1 MVDLRPRPPRAAI
14 RSVEVGTDV
23 QPLSGLGGC
32 DCVRVFVTQRGRPI
46 GFTDLSVEGASVGA
60 ERLREAIMRQ
70 LGERIAA
77 AAAVVPSPALP
88 PEVPASVV
96 VATYDRPAE
105 LARCLRALRAQET
118 RRPLD
123 VVVVDNH
130 PASGLTPPVL
140 ADFPGVTLVAEP
152 RRGAAYARNA
162 GFVAARGAVL
172 ACTDDDVS
180 VPPGWLEALLPPFAD
195 ERVMAVTGNILPLE
209 LDTPAQW
216 FVEMYGGLGRGFER
230 RVFDR
235 AWFEDSGGPAPTWSI
250 GGTANAAFRA
260 RALADP
266 SIGLMDEAL
275 GPGMP
280 SGVGEDSYL
289 FYRIL
294 KAGHRIVYEPDAW
307 VWHRHRRDMR
317 ALRRQMYA
325 YAKGHVAHL
334 LTTWLRD
341 GDRRALS
348 RLGIRLPRWHVKQLE
363 RWAVARVRGEVP
375 YPLSLMLVELAGH
388 LAGPVGLWRSWRRV
402 RREGRSAPYVLAA
415 TPS

>member
-1 MVDLRPRPPRAAI
+1 MAEHGRRPPRAATRI
-14 RSVEVGTDV
+14 VEAGNDL
-23 QPLSGLGGC
+23 QPLTDLGGF
-32 DCVRVFVTQRGRPI
+32 DCVRVFVTRRGCPI
-46 GFTDLSVEGASVGA
+46 GFTDVSVDAASVGA
-60 ERLREAIMRQ
+60 DRLREAITRQ

-77 AAAVVPSPALP
+77 AAAAPPPALP
-88 PEVPASVV
+88 HEIPVSVV
-96 VATYDRPAE
+96 VATYDRPEE
-105 LARCLRALRAQET
+105 LASCLRALRAQET
-118 RRPLD
+118 RRRLEI
-123 VVVVDNH
+123 VVVDNH

-140 ADFPGVTLVAEP
+140 AGFPGVTLVAEP

-172 ACTDDDVS
+172 ACTDDDVT
-180 VPPGWLEALLPPFAD
+180 VPPGWLETLIAPFAD

-216 FVEMYGGLGRGFER
+216 FYEVYGGLGRGFER
-230 RVFDR
+230 REFDR
-235 AWFEDSGGPAPTWSI
+235 TWFEGSRGPAPTWDI

-260 RALADP
+260 RALAEP

-294 KAGHRIVYEPDAW
+294 KAGHRIVYEPHAW

-348 RLGIRLPRWHVKQLE
+348 RLGVRLPRWHVRQLE

-375 YPLSLMLVELAGH
+375 YPPSLMLVELAGH

-402 RREGRSAPYVLAA
+402 RREGRSAPLMLAA